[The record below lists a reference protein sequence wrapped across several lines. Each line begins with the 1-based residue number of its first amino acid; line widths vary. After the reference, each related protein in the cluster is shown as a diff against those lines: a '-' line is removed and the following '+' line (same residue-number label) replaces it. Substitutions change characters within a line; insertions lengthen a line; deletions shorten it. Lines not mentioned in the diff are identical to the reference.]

1 MINVLQIPFFDR
13 DIPAATDLVIN
24 EIVSGAA
31 KGQNRCISAS
41 GAHGLVEAHK
51 DPAFRQVLQSFYLN
65 LPDGMPVV
73 WVGRLKG
80 AKQMKRGYG
89 PDFFKAMMIRSA
101 DLPVKHFFCGGKEGV
116 AEELK
121 QKVAERFGNHRV
133 VGTYCPPFRE
143 MTDAE
148 LQELGEI
155 ISRSGADI
163 VWIGL
168 SCPKQEKLARRLA
181 AFTQTGFL
189 VAVGAAFDF
198 HTDRVKQA
206 PRWIQHS
213 GLEWLFRLF
222 MEPKRLYKRYF
233 EIVPGFIWL
242 NVKEFV
248 DFYTVKKKLL

>member
-1 MINVLQIPFFDR
+1 MINVLTIPFFDR
-13 DIPAATDLVIN
+13 DIPAAVELVLN
-24 EIVSGAA
+24 EIVTGAA
-31 KGQNRCISAS
+31 KGQNHCISAS

-51 DPAFRQVLQSFYLN
+51 DPAFRQLLQSFYLN

-73 WVGRLKG
+73 WIGRLKG
-80 AKQMKRGYG
+80 ARQMQRGYG
-89 PDFFKAMMIRSA
+89 PDFFKTMMIRSA
-101 DLPVKHFFCGGKEGV
+101 ELPVKHFFCGGKEGV

-121 QKVAERFGNHRV
+121 QKVGERFGNHRV
-133 VGTYCPPFRE
+133 VGTFCPPFRE
-143 MTDAE
+143 MSDAE
-148 LQELGEI
+148 LTDLGQT

-206 PRWIQHS
+206 PRWIQQS
-213 GLEWLFRLF
+213 GLEWLFRLL

-233 EIVPGFIWL
+233 EIVPRFIWL
-242 NVKEFV
+242 NVKEFL
-248 DFYTVKKKLL
+248 DFYTAKKNVL

>member
-1 MINVLQIPFFDR
+1 M
-13 DIPAATDLVIN
+13 
-24 EIVSGAA
+24 
-31 KGQNRCISAS
+31 
-41 GAHGLVEAHK
+41 H
-51 DPAFRQVLQSFYLN
+51 
-65 LPDGMPVV
+65 
-73 WVGRLKG
+73 
-80 AKQMKRGYG
+80 RGFG
-89 PDFFKAMMIRSA
+89 PDFFKAIMIRTA

-121 QKVAERFGNHRV
+121 QKVAERFGNNRI
-133 VGTYCPPFRE
+133 VGTFCPPFRE

-148 LQELGEI
+148 LQQLGEI
-155 ISRSGADI
+155 IGRSGADI

-168 SCPKQEKLARRLA
+168 SCPKQEKLAGKLA

-206 PRWIQHS
+206 PRWMQQS

-242 NVKEFV
+242 NIKEFV
-248 DFYTVKKKLL
+248 DFYTVKKKVL